1 MKRTHT
7 CGQLKIN
14 DINKEVI
21 LQGWVSKIRKMGVLT
36 FVDLRDRY
44 GVTQLVFEDN
54 LLKQLDLI
62 KNEYVI
68 EVKGIVVE
76 RKSKNL
82 DLITGEIEIKVKTLK
97 IINKSEITPFEIKDK
112 IESNEDIRL
121 IYRYLDLRRPE
132 MQKKIIV
139 RSKINNIIRNFFIN
153 KDFLEIETPFFG
165 KSTPEGARD
174 FLVPSRLNMGKFYAL
189 PQSPQLYKQLFM
201 ISGFD
206 RYFQIVK
213 CFRDED
219 LRIDRQPEFT
229 QLDMEMSFADS
240 DDVMNVIED
249 VIKQIIKDIK
259 KIDIKEPIMKMSWAE
274 SFDKYG
280 NDKPDLRF
288 GYELSTVDDIFF
300 KTQIPL
306 FIKKKDQ
313 VIRAICIDDLL
324 NNKEIKD
331 LTEVANQNSV
341 ETLAF
346 LKFNNNEWSG
356 SIASKLN
363 DNEKRDLL
371 LKFQIKKTCTIL
383 FIIEEYKKASQALG
397 AIRNHIAKIKN
408 LLCDDDI
415 KLVWIVDFPL
425 FEFSTEENRYVALHN
440 PFTMPSDDCVNT
452 FDVNKKDAKAKAYDI
467 VLNGFEIGGGS
478 QRITDPEIQKR
489 IFNTIGL
496 SDGQI
501 KNEFGW
507 FVDAYKYG
515 APYHSGCALGLDRI
529 CMLLSKAENIREVI
543 AFPKNSSGIDPMTN
557 APTDIPDNQ
566 LKELKIS
573 IK

>member
-44 GVTQLVFEDN
+44 GITQLVFEDN
-54 LLKQLDLI
+54 LLKQFDLI

-68 EVKGIVVE
+68 EVNGTVIE

-112 IESNEDIRL
+112 IEANEDTRL

-132 MQKKIIV
+132 MQQKIIV

-153 KDFLEIETPFFG
+153 KDFVEIETPFFG

-174 FLVPSRLNMGKFYAL
+174 FLIPSRLNTGKFYAL

-240 DDVMNVIED
+240 EDVMNVIEE
-249 VIKQIIKDIK
+249 VVKQIIKDIK
-259 KIDIKEPIMKMSWAE
+259 KIDIKEPIMRMSWAE

-288 GYELSTVDDIFF
+288 GYELTTVDDIFS

-306 FIKKKDQ
+306 FMKKKDQ
-313 VIRAICIDDLL
+313 VIRAICVDDLL

-346 LKFNNNEWSG
+346 LKFNDNEWSG
-356 SIASKLN
+356 SLASKLN

-425 FEFSTEENRYVALHN
+425 FEFSAEENRYVASHH
-440 PFTMPSDDCVNT
+440 PFTMPSDDCINT
-452 FDVNKKDAKAKAYDI
+452 FDINKKDAKAKSYDI

-478 QRITDPEIQKR
+478 QRVTDSEIQKR

-496 SDGQI
+496 SDDQI

-529 CMLLSKAENIREVI
+529 CMLLTKAENIREVI
-543 AFPKNSSGIDPMTN
+543 AFPKNSSGIDPMTS
-557 APTDIPDNQ
+557 APTEISDNQ

>member
-44 GVTQLVFEDN
+44 GITQLVFEDN
-54 LLKQLDLI
+54 LLKQFDLI

-68 EVKGIVVE
+68 EVNGTVIE

-112 IESNEDIRL
+112 IEANEDTRL
-121 IYRYLDLRRPE
+121 IYRYLDLRRSE
-132 MQKKIIV
+132 MQQKIIV

-153 KDFLEIETPFFG
+153 KDFVEIETPFFG

-174 FLVPSRLNMGKFYAL
+174 FLIPSRLNTGKFYAL

-240 DDVMNVIED
+240 EDVMNVIEE
-249 VIKQIIKDIK
+249 VVKQIIKDIK
-259 KIDIKEPIMKMSWAE
+259 KIDIKEPIMRMSWAE

-288 GYELSTVDDIFF
+288 GYELTTVDDIFS

-306 FIKKKDQ
+306 FMKKKDQ
-313 VIRAICIDDLL
+313 VIRAICVDDLL

-331 LTEVANQNSV
+331 LTEVANQNSI

-346 LKFNNNEWSG
+346 LKFNDNEWSG
-356 SIASKLN
+356 SLASKLN

-425 FEFSTEENRYVALHN
+425 FEFSAEENRYVASHH
-440 PFTMPSDDCVNT
+440 PFTMPSDDCINT
-452 FDVNKKDAKAKAYDI
+452 FDINKKDAKAKSYDI

-478 QRITDPEIQKR
+478 QRVTDSEIQKR

-496 SDGQI
+496 SDDQI

-529 CMLLSKAENIREVI
+529 CMLLAKAENIREVI
-543 AFPKNSSGIDPMTN
+543 AFPKNSSGIDPMTS
-557 APTDIPDNQ
+557 APTEISDNQ

>member
-44 GVTQLVFEDN
+44 GITQLVFEDN
-54 LLKQLDLI
+54 LLKQFDLI

-68 EVKGIVVE
+68 EVKGTVIE

-112 IESNEDIRL
+112 IEANEDTRL

-132 MQKKIIV
+132 MQQKIIV

-153 KDFLEIETPFFG
+153 KDFVEIETPFFG

-174 FLVPSRLNMGKFYAL
+174 FLIPSRLNTGKFYAL

-240 DDVMNVIED
+240 EDVMNVIEE
-249 VIKQIIKDIK
+249 VVKQIIKDIK
-259 KIDIKEPIMKMSWAE
+259 KIDIKEPIMRMSWAE

-288 GYELSTVDDIFF
+288 GYELTTVDDIFS

-306 FIKKKDQ
+306 FMKKKDQ
-313 VIRAICIDDLL
+313 VIRAICVDDLL

-346 LKFNNNEWSG
+346 LKFNDNEWSG
-356 SIASKLN
+356 SLASKLN

-425 FEFSTEENRYVALHN
+425 FEFSAEENRYVASHH
-440 PFTMPSDDCVNT
+440 PFTMPSDDCINT
-452 FDVNKKDAKAKAYDI
+452 FDINKKDAKAKSYDI

-478 QRITDPEIQKR
+478 QRVTDSEIQKR

-496 SDGQI
+496 SDDQI

-529 CMLLSKAENIREVI
+529 CMLLAKAENIREVI
-543 AFPKNSSGIDPMTN
+543 AFPKNSSGIDPMTS
-557 APTDIPDNQ
+557 APTEISDNQ